1 MRRYQT
7 RAKLQKILGMSDTFL
22 RFSAGAVSVEA
33 CFGQIGRHG
42 IPARGWPEVGL
53 LSAREHV
60 FLTSFCGVD
69 RVGTGSGGVRADG
82 ENVGENS
89 AVK

>member
-22 RFSAGAVSVEA
+22 RFSAGVVSVEA

-53 LSAREHV
+53 LSAREYV
-60 FLTSFCGVD
+60 FLTSFC
-69 RVGTGSGGVRADG
+69 
-82 ENVGENS
+82 NVGRDITGAAGVQDCIKASEE
-89 AVK
+89 